1 MSAIVTGAAGGIG
14 RAIARRLG
22 ADGLRLLLVDVDSR
36 VEEVAAEVGGAALV
50 VDLRAPR
57 AADRVIGAAVERL
70 GPLTVVV
77 NNAAIG
83 PLVPIAEANPE
94 HLEEVMAIN
103 FRATQ
108 ELSRAAVPAL
118 LASGGGAIVN
128 LASLAG
134 LLGYARLSS
143 YAASKGAVI
152 ALTRTLAV
160 ELGPHRIRC
169 NAVAPGPTRTAALK
183 RLTDDQV
190 ASRLMR
196 VPLGRLGEPED
207 VANAVAFL
215 VSAQS
220 DYITGQVLCVD
231 GGSSAWGSF

>member
-1 MSAIVTGAAGGIG
+1 
-14 RAIARRLG
+14 
-22 ADGLRLLLVDVDSR
+22 VDVNPL
-36 VEEVAAEVGGAALV
+36 VEEVAHEVGAAALV
-50 VDLRAPR
+50 VDLRKPGF
-57 AADRVIGAAVERL
+57 ADEVAGYAVERF
-70 GPLTVVV
+70 GQVTAVV

-83 PLVPIAEANPE
+83 PLAPISDANPE
-94 HLEEVMAIN
+94 HLEEVMAVN

-128 LASLAG
+128 IASLAG

-152 ALTRTLAV
+152 AFTRTLAV
-160 ELGPHRIRC
+160 ELGPLGVRC
-169 NAVAPGPTRTAALK
+169 NVVAPGANRTEALR

-190 ASRLMR
+190 ASRLSR
-196 VPLGRLGEPED
+196 IPLGRLGEPED

-215 VSAQS
+215 VSKQS
-220 DYITGQVLCVD
+220 SYITGQILCVD

>member
-1 MSAIVTGAAGGIG
+1 MSGIVTGAAGGIG

-22 ADGLRLLLVDVDSR
+22 ADGLRLLLVDVDPL
-36 VEEVAAEVGGAALV
+36 VEEVATEVGGAALV

-57 AADRVIGAAVERL
+57 VADRVIGAAVERL
-70 GPLTVVV
+70 GPLTVLV
-77 NNAAIG
+77 NNAAVG
-83 PLVPIAEANPE
+83 PLVPIAAANPE

-118 LASGGGAIVN
+118 LASGGGSIVN

-160 ELGPHRIRC
+160 ELGPNGIRC

-196 VPLGRLGEPED
+196 VLLGRLGEPED

-215 VSAQS
+215 VSTQS

>member
-1 MSAIVTGAAGGIG
+1 LSGIVTGAAGGIG
-14 RAIARRLG
+14 RAIALRLG
-22 ADGLRLLLVDVDSR
+22 ADGLRLLLVDVDPR
-36 VEEVAAEVGGAALV
+36 VEEVAAEIGGAALV
-50 VDLRAPR
+50 IDLRAPR
-57 AADRVIGAAVERL
+57 VADRVIGAAVERL
-70 GPLTVVV
+70 GPLTVLV

-83 PLVPIAEANPE
+83 PLVPIADATPE

-160 ELGPHRIRC
+160 ELGPHGIRC

-215 VSAQS
+215 VSTQS
-220 DYITGQVLCVD
+220 GYITGQVLCVD